1 MPDSHLTSP
10 PPVVEQVEALRRPA
24 QAAGATRAD
33 TLWTILTG
41 QQADSAQ
48 FLHAWLALQC
58 AALPN
63 ATNAV
68 LMLRRADASNG
79 IVATWPERQQPQAEL
94 ARLAERALVAKRAVI
109 AWGRRRAGPGP
120 AQAPSVDLLIAQPF
134 GEIERPAG
142 AVAVALTVAGGI
154 DTADPDAI
162 ARQLRWGTGWI
173 ETLQLRQRGDAM
185 SDQLGRASVG
195 LDMLAVVSEH
205 RRLKQATTAVVN
217 ELAARLRCDR
227 VSLGLLRRGAIV
239 LKAMSH
245 SASFQNRSQLVDAI
259 ESAMEE
265 CLFQGAPV
273 AFPALAETDRMIS
286 VPHRDLAAMSGARS
300 VVASVVLPGAGG
312 RPMGA
317 ITLER
322 HGEEPFEPAALQLA
336 ETTASLIGPVIHL
349 QNETNGWIGG
359 RLVEYLK
366 DGVHALLG
374 RQRPS
379 LKLAAI
385 GILGLA
391 AFLAFA
397 TGEYRVTAKT
407 VLEGEVQ
414 RAAAAPFDGFI
425 STAPV
430 RPGDEVHAGD
440 VLATLDDKDLTLE
453 RARSRAEREKL
464 ADKYRDALAKH
475 DRAAMTMAAAQL
487 QQADSQLA
495 LADYKLGRTQ
505 ITAPIDG
512 IIVAGDLSQMLGSP
526 VEKGKVLYELAPL
539 ADYRLVVQVDER
551 DLRYVAVAQ
560 NGALALEGMPMSRQP
575 FVVSR
580 ITPIATAEDGRN
592 YFRVEARLTDTAD
605 LRLRPGM
612 EGIAKIDAGSHSLVW
627 IWSHSVI
634 EWLRLTA
641 WKFLP

>member
-1 MPDSHLTSP
+1 
-10 PPVVEQVEALRRPA
+10 
-24 QAAGATRAD
+24 
-33 TLWTILTG
+33 
-41 QQADSAQ
+41 
-48 FLHAWLALQC
+48 
-58 AALPN
+58 
-63 ATNAV
+63 
-68 LMLRRADASNG
+68 
-79 IVATWPERQQPQAEL
+79 
-94 ARLAERALVAKRAVI
+94 
-109 AWGRRRAGPGP
+109 
-120 AQAPSVDLLIAQPF
+120 
-134 GEIERPAG
+134 
-142 AVAVALTVAGGI
+142 
-154 DTADPDAI
+154 
-162 ARQLRWGTGWI
+162 
-173 ETLQLRQRGDAM
+173 
-185 SDQLGRASVG
+185 
-195 LDMLAVVSEH
+195 
-205 RRLKQATTAVVN
+205 
-217 ELAARLRCDR
+217 
-227 VSLGLLRRGAIV
+227 
-239 LKAMSH
+239 
-245 SASFQNRSQLVDAI
+245 
-259 ESAMEE
+259 
-265 CLFQGAPV
+265 
-273 AFPALAETDRMIS
+273 
-286 VPHRDLAAMSGARS
+286 
-300 VVASVVLPGAGG
+300 
-312 RPMGA
+312 MGA